1 MCGISCLAGSDWK
14 PEQLDA
20 MMAAQ
25 HHRGPDDTFS
35 WISPDGWVGLGQNR
49 LSIIDLSPA
58 GRQPMPDSTN
68 RYWIALNGEIYNYL
82 ELRRELP
89 DYPFHSRTDTEV
101 VLAAFTRW
109 GPAILDRLIGM
120 FAFVI
125 WDTQEKRLFA
135 ARDRFGVK
143 PLYFHLRL
151 DGTICMA
158 SEIKAI
164 FATGFP
170 AEPDE
175 TAWATYLGKGFYDHT
190 SRTFWRGIFALPGGH
205 VLTWQE
211 GHTEIRRWYDLADR
225 TKNLDQR
232 KEEDVEEE
240 YQALMM
246 DSVKFRFRS
255 DVPVGINLSGG
266 LDSSALLG
274 VVRAVQGEQSSV
286 KAFTFISGDSHYD
299 ELPWV
304 EQMLAHTQ
312 HPSVVCVLSPAE
324 VPDLAL
330 SVQRAQDEPY
340 SGLPTLA
347 YARLFETA
355 RQEGVIVLL
364 DGNGMDEQWAGY
376 DYYET
381 VLQGGAAGMVQ
392 GTKDSPIRA
401 DCLMPEFVTLAE
413 NFISPQPYSDRL
425 RDYQYRDAIYT
436 KIPRALRFNDRI
448 SMRASCE
455 LREPFLDHRLFEL
468 AMRQPA
474 DRKIRDGERKWL
486 MRRITGRITPEGI
499 ARAPKRP
506 VQTPQ
511 REWLR
516 GPLKAWAKEHI
527 ENAISALDKKWLD
540 GEAVR
545 RAWENFLAGN
555 SDNSFYIWEWISLSM
570 MGIKP

>member
-1 MCGISCLAGSDWK
+1 
-14 PEQLDA
+14 
-20 MMAAQ
+20 
-25 HHRGPDDTFS
+25 
-35 WISPDGWVGLGQNR
+35 
-49 LSIIDLSPA
+49 
-58 GRQPMPDSTN
+58 
-68 RYWIALNGEIYNYL
+68 
-82 ELRRELP
+82 
-89 DYPFHSRTDTEV
+89 
-101 VLAAFTRW
+101 
-109 GPAILDRLIGM
+109 
-120 FAFVI
+120 
-125 WDTQEKRLFA
+125 
-135 ARDRFGVK
+135 
-143 PLYFHLRL
+143 
-151 DGTICMA
+151 
-158 SEIKAI
+158 
-164 FATGFP
+164 
-170 AEPDE
+170 
-175 TAWATYLGKGFYDHT
+175 
-190 SRTFWRGIFALPGGH
+190 
-205 VLTWQE
+205 
-211 GHTEIRRWYDLADR
+211 
-225 TKNLDQR
+225 
-232 KEEDVEEE
+232 
-240 YQALMM
+240 MM

-324 VPDLAL
+324 VPELAL

-486 MRRITGRITPEGI
+486 MRRITGRITPEDCQGTQEAGANPSTGMA
-499 ARAPKRP
+499 ARSTEGLGKRAY
-506 VQTPQ
+506 
-511 REWLR
+511 RKRHL
-516 GPLKAWAKEHI
+516 GA
-527 ENAISALDKKWLD
+527 
-540 GEAVR
+540 
-545 RAWENFLAGN
+545 
-555 SDNSFYIWEWISLSM
+555 
-570 MGIKP
+570 